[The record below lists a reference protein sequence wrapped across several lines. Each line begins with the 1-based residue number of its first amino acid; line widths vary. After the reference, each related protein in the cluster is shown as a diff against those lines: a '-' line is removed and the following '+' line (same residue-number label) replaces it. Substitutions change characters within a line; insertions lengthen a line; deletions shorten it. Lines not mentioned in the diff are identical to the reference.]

1 MLAKTLIKTTFLA
14 TGLVLLC
21 HTVPSQAA
29 SFNCRY
35 AKSPVEVA
43 ICQNDDLEILDE
55 RMASIYF
62 TLKRLLPGDGR
73 TQLKRGQNAF
83 IARRNGCGY
92 NDGCI
97 NRAYENRINRMCNL
111 ANDYDLDCDEFGD

>member
-1 MLAKTLIKTTFLA
+1 MFEKHLAL
-14 TGLVLLC
+14 GLFVAG
-21 HTVPSQAA
+21 VMFAVSAPVGAA

-35 AKSPVEVA
+35 ARLPAEVA
-43 ICQNDDLEILDE
+43 ICQSDDLEILDE
-55 RMASIYF
+55 RMASTYF
-62 TLKRLLPGDGR
+62 TLKRLLPGEGR
-73 TQLKRGQNAF
+73 AQLKRGQNAF

-97 NRAYENRINRMCNL
+97 DRAYENRITRMCNL

>member
-1 MLAKTLIKTTFLA
+1 MIDKRL
-14 TGLVLLC
+14 
-21 HTVPSQAA
+21 TVSVFAAAVISFVAVAPAGAA

-35 AKSPVEVA
+35 AKLPAEVA
-43 ICQNDDLEILDE
+43 VCQSDDLEALDE

-73 TQLKRGQNAF
+73 VQLKRGQNAF

-92 NDGCI
+92 GAGCI
-97 NRAYENRINRMCNL
+97 ERAYENRISRMCNL